1 MNFNP
6 IRRLVSGSKSRLKD
20 NQVGVELDLCYL
32 TNKIILMGF
41 PASGIETI
49 YRNSR
54 KQVKRWLEAR
64 HGLDYRIYNF
74 CPLTENQ
81 YDSAFFNDQVH
92 RFPFPDHH
100 PPPLSMIPLFVSDI
114 ASFLDP
120 SSPNMA
126 VIHCKAGKGRSGTMS
141 ISYLMTLLTLPD
153 DPILQSSIGKD
164 TSTESI
170 QASIETT
177 PQCPP
182 HDRKPAPKDI
192 RNSTEASPPG
202 LGIVG
207 TNPTTKGAL
216 LDFHL
221 SSNESPEVEVFTNK
235 LYLPDRDE
243 GGVIKASSDMSG
255 KEQTQEDSDKTPTVP
270 SSTKRFEQSN
280 TTNTELMAQRI
291 SDLLKYHTGRRMN
304 DPNSSR
310 SGVSI
315 PSQKRWI
322 GYWGQILLGR
332 DARLF
337 LDSSFPHPPQ
347 FVEIKWIKIRLNHS
361 ENYFNLVSFKTKIA
375 VQLSHYK
382 SSYIDSINRAEQK
395 LHKDHLFP
403 RAEFLEPTH
412 TNPELNPAVKEETP
426 ASIDIEWED
435 SSDLVLKFASFGENS
450 STVSN
455 SVDSSLKNSTST
467 TSSSSYFDGNSSIGT
482 QSSTTSRRSEAEKER
497 NEDESEEEVNE
508 TSMRSERRRRT
519 ESEESY
525 CSRLLTPVRIYPNPE
540 SASNARDIQKKV
552 RGNQAIQKHGG
563 VKIDA
568 TREIQCKFVVGSTGS
583 KHASLMSDLVS
594 LGYLWFIPAF
604 HHNSIDDSN
613 RDSSPF
619 HHHHHQHGEVI
630 THFDQDQI
638 DFCHLNLL
646 SHVQIC
652 WQFTP

>member
-280 TTNTELMAQRI
+280 TKNTELMAQRI

-310 SGVSI
+310 SG
-315 PSQKRWI
+315 
-322 GYWGQILLGR
+322 
-332 DARLF
+332 F
-337 LDSSFPHPPQ
+337 SSSPQ

-450 STVSN
+450 IPLKSN

-482 QSSTTSRRSEAEKER
+482 QSSTTSRRSEAEKKEMKMKVKR
-497 NEDESEEEVNE
+497 
-508 TSMRSERRRRT
+508 M
-519 ESEESY
+519 
-525 CSRLLTPVRIYPNPE
+525 RIYPNPE

-604 HHNSIDDSN
+604 HHNSIDDFN